1 MTDDYK
7 VVRSNDMSVY
17 CEDTHNLYFRS
28 EEIRLHKPYL
38 KHEQLTLEAP
48 ITTAADDIHK

>member
-17 CEDTHNLYFRS
+17 CVDTHNLYIRG